1 MVVSDINFFRFD
13 KCNYRHRPYFNGVES
28 MIWSSIIIWATL
40 AVYCVYA
47 VNSIFHLIYSLCNI
61 LFIVVLLL
69 VIVDGCATVFCYTAN
84 RMNIIAERIEH
95 SMRTYTTINERAVRE
110 RGIHN
115 ENCENV
121 SEPNTEVLYNTWYRY
136 NISNSF
142 LPYYKLNLLQ
152 MRKSESMWQQSKMF
166 EAWIRLQYWR
176 CVFLDLCIC
185 VSISV
190 VSISVLS
197 VCL

>member
-1 MVVSDINFFRFD
+1 M
-13 KCNYRHRPYFNGVES
+13 
-28 MIWSSIIIWATL
+28 
-40 AVYCVYA
+40 YCVYA

-69 VIVDGCATVFCYTAN
+69 VIVDGCATVFCYAAN

-166 EAWIRLQYWR
+166 EA
-176 CVFLDLCIC
+176 
-185 VSISV
+185 
-190 VSISVLS
+190 
-197 VCL
+197 